1 MLLQSA
7 QVDHLEQVASLVQL
21 PSAAGE
27 HIHNASTPFAAAL
40 EAAPV
45 LGLYIFD
52 ALLVPAD
59 LFFVC
64 RCVSRSMF
72 ATMSRVP
79 TSTIG
84 ERIFG
89 PLLEVDTCDVEGC
102 CCVQISSGSPGQYE
116 ETISTLRRLLS
127 PPDFY
132 SLQPA
137 QERLTDGPECL
148 QDLQQKVLRNM
159 SVVHAIMWQRRKAYY
174 VFDSA
179 RGDTDT
185 VTSRIRVSHAPI
197 FVPLC

>member
-1 MLLQSA
+1 M
-7 QVDHLEQVASLVQL
+7 
-21 PSAAGE
+21 
-27 HIHNASTPFAAAL
+27 
-40 EAAPV
+40 

-174 VFDSA
+174 VFNGA
-179 RGDTDT
+179 RVDTGRF
-185 VTSRIRVSHAPI
+185 TSRIRVSHAPI